1 MPKAKRPRKDA
12 SSSIDK
18 QRGSEGK
25 KKSGSTVAPQTFAD
39 QAAWERWLQANH
51 AIAIDGIWLQMA
63 KGASGI
69 PSVTHPEALES
80 ALCYGW
86 IDGQALRLDEKYTL
100 RRFVPRRKNSI
111 WSQIN
116 RAKSLELIK
125 QGCMQPAGI
134 AAIEQAKAN
143 GRWDAAYQPPSDKTL
158 PADLEEALKK
168 SPKAAAF
175 FKTLNGQNRYAILF
189 RLQTAKKAET
199 RTKRLA
205 TFVEMLERGKTLH

>member
-1 MPKAKRPRKDA
+1 MADEKRRLDARSRSKRGAKSLAVTNTKCSAIELRR
-12 SSSIDK
+12 
-18 QRGSEGK
+18 
-25 KKSGSTVAPQTFAD
+25 TFANKK
-39 QAAWERWLQANH
+39 AWQKWLHANH
-51 AIAIDGIWLQMA
+51 ATTREIWIQMA
-63 KGASGI
+63 KAASGI
-69 PSVTHPEALES
+69 ASLTHSEAVDV

-86 IDGQALRLDEKYTL
+86 IDGQVRRLDENYSL
-100 RRFVPRRKNSI
+100 RRFIPRRKDSI

-134 AAIEQAKAN
+134 AAIEQAKSN